1 MSQIGIADCNSFY
14 CSCERVGAPWLE
26 GKPLIVASNNDGC
39 AVALTPEA
47 KKLNIKRGTPLF
59 QLQNLVQGYGVE
71 IRSSNYP
78 LYLDFSNR
86 VMNSIATLVPQY
98 EPYSID
104 EVFYAL
110 PANEFKGEAATEHA
124 RQLRSTVR
132 KWTGIPLSVG
142 LASTKTLSKVANHIA
157 KKQEQYQGVFN
168 ISSFPQ
174 EELDTLLEDTPV
186 EDIWGIGI
194 QRGRTLRQNG
204 ITNGLQLKQAPDGWI
219 KKQLTITGLRT
230 VWELGGITCIAL
242 EQVSSPNKG
251 MCCAKSFGRPIETLD
266 ELKEAVAAYA
276 ARLREKLRRQKLA
289 ASNMDIFIHTN
300 RFRQDQPQYSN
311 HYTLRLPLSTNYT
324 RN

>member
-1 MSQIGIADCNSFY
+1 
-14 CSCERVGAPWLE
+14 
-26 GKPLIVASNNDGC
+26 
-39 AVALTPEA
+39 
-47 KKLNIKRGTPLF
+47 
-59 QLQNLVQGYGVE
+59 
-71 IRSSNYP
+71 
-78 LYLDFSNR
+78 
-86 VMNSIATLVPQY
+86 MNSIATLVPQY

-124 RQLRSTVR
+124 RQLPSTVR

-242 EQVSSPNKG
+242 EQLSSPNKG

-276 ARLREKLRRQKLA
+276 ARLGEKLRRQKLA